1 MLVVVTTVEII
12 ILAVNFLD
20 DDGKP
25 FPTNFLDF
33 KNSIAFL
40 ASEPLFK
47 VYFNFFIVLMFL
59 DSIRWFSS

>member
-1 MLVVVTTVEII
+1 MLVVVTTAEII

-20 DDGKP
+20 DNGKP
-25 FPTNFLDF
+25 LSTNFLDF

-47 VYFNFFIVLMFL
+47 VCFNFIFLMFL